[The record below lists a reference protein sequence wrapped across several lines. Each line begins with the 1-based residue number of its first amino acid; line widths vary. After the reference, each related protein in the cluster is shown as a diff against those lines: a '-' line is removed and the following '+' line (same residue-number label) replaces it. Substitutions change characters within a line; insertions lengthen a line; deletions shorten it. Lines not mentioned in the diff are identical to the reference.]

1 MVLLVADT
9 PFDAVGNLTVSIGAT
24 ELRPD
29 DEFPTWIHRAD
40 RAMSAAKA
48 AGHDAVRVE

>member
-40 RAMSAAKA
+40 RAMYAAKA